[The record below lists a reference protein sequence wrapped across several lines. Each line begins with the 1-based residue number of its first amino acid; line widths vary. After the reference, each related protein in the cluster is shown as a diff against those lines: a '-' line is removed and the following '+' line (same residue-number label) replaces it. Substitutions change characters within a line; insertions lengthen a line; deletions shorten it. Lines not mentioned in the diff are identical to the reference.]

1 MRASRLLLPSL
12 MTLVALAVLIG
23 LGTWQMQRLQWKTA
37 LLERIRAGLESGQAA
52 IGAETAVASATK
64 RLANAGPAD
73 EFSPI
78 RVRGRFDHDEEIYV
92 FTVRAGRKGFLVFTP
107 LVVSG
112 CEGEAARCRVWI
124 NRGFVPDEL
133 RAPQQRPLGQIES
146 ETEVAGI
153 LRLRETPG
161 MFTPAPDPAGRTWY
175 AASFPEQ
182 AYIEAGD
189 APNPGGWPRG
199 RSPQELLASIPNRHA
214 EYAMTWFGLAVVLA
228 VIYAFYLRSRL
239 RRAD

>member
-1 MRASRLLLPSL
+1 MRASKLLLPSL
-12 MTLVALAVLIG
+12 MTLAALAVLIG

-37 LLERIRAGLESGQAA
+37 LLERIRAGLDSGRDV
-52 IGAETAVASATK
+52 IGAQTAVDSVLQ
-64 RLANAGPAD
+64 RLADAGPAD

-78 RVRGRFDHDEEIYV
+78 RARGRFAHDEETYV
-92 FTVRAGRKGFLVFTP
+92 FTVRGGRKGFLVFTP

-112 CEGEAARCRVWI
+112 CEGEAARCRIWV

-133 RAPQQRPLGQIES
+133 RAPEQRPLGQIEG

-153 LRLRETPG
+153 LRLRETSG
-161 MFTPAPDPAGRTWY
+161 AFTPAPDLARRIWY
-175 AASFPEQ
+175 AASFPER

-214 EYAMTWFGLAVVLA
+214 EYALTWFGLALVLA
-228 VIYAFYLRSRL
+228 MIYALYLRSRL